1 MFSLISC
8 CITFCLL
15 LHTFCDSI
23 QLRNFIRFQIVIVI
37 CDLLLLLQRP
47 LPPSSSSSSSSSLS
61 LLFSRLINI
70 FIAFSRPL
78 SRSAPISLLGFFYFL
93 LQRLRFSFPSPLPFF
108 ALWII
113 SLRKGKEKRWEALW
127 VGAKRKAKSLIR
139 NRSFYLN
146 INCIKCFLVVKK
158 LIQK

>member
-78 SRSAPISLLGFFYFL
+78 SLAPLLFLFSGSFTSSYNAFVFLFL
-93 LQRLRFSFPSPLPFF
+93 LPCHFLHCESFPCGKERKRGGKLCG
-108 ALWII
+108 WGQ
-113 SLRKGKEKRWEALW
+113 KGKQ
-127 VGAKRKAKSLIR
+127 SP
-139 NRSFYLN
+139 
-146 INCIKCFLVVKK
+146 
-158 LIQK
+158 